1 MDMELEAL
9 SSGATKRHD
18 EQVSMYE
25 TETEIALAHEE
36 SSQPDTISSPDTSSS
51 PGLVIITQ
59 QEDSQAE
66 AEAKQQ
72 E

>member
-1 MDMELEAL
+1 MELEAL

-18 EQVSMYE
+18 EQVSIYE
-25 TETEIALAHEE
+25 TETEIALTREE
-36 SSQPDTISSPDTSSS
+36 SSQPDTISSPDTVSSS

>member
-1 MDMELEAL
+1 MDAELEAL
-9 SSGATKRHD
+9 SSGATKKHD

-36 SSQPDTISSPDTSSS
+36 SSQPDTISSS

-59 QEDSQAE
+59 EEDSQAE

>member
-25 TETEIALAHEE
+25 TETEIAFREE

>member
-18 EQVSMYE
+18 DQVSMYE
-25 TETEIALAHEE
+25 TETEIALAQ
-36 SSQPDTISSPDTSSS
+36 SSQPDTISSISSS

>member
-18 EQVSMYE
+18 EQVSMYD
-25 TETEIALAHEE
+25 TETEIAFREE
-36 SSQPDTISSPDTSSS
+36 SSQPDTISSISSS